1 MRFRPYWKLLVLPLC
16 RHLPMPLYEPNW
28 SISGEE
34 RRPLLPS
41 CSIVD
46 LSAARLRLLCM
57 FSRFFQQQFK
67 ATTLEPREMVCTSSG
82 GIVKT
87 FALSR
92 RQSPLVVKKTY
103 TQEWLARAR
112 GGGRR
117 ILPPFKVSKTYCMAG
132 HSIGR
137 DGHGGHCGAVG
148 SPLAGYCAL
157 PARCLRLPEFSLGG
171 PRQTWPRRTPRKTGL
186 SSSRARTAPVSC
198 LDGSNVTY

>member
-41 CSIVD
+41 CRIVG
-46 LSAARLRLLCM
+46 LSSYCCLRLLCM

-67 ATTLEPREMVCTSSG
+67 ATTLEPRDMVCTSSG

-92 RQSPLVVKKTY
+92 RQVPWLSKRHTHKSGSLVLVG
-103 TQEWLARAR
+103 A
-112 GGGRR
+112 GGGFCPRSR
-117 ILPPFKVSKTYCMAG
+117 YRKPIVWPAIALDVMDMGDT
-132 HSIGR
+132 
-137 DGHGGHCGAVG
+137 AV
-148 SPLAGYCAL
+148 
-157 PARCLRLPEFSLGG
+157 
-171 PRQTWPRRTPRKTGL
+171 Q
-186 SSSRARTAPVSC
+186 
-198 LDGSNVTY
+198 